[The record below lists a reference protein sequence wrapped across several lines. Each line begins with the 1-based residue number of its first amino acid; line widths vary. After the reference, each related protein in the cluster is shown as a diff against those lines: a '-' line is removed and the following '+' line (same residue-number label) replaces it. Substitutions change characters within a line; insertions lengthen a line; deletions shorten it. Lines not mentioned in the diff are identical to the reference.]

1 MPKTAHDS
9 DQDHD
14 HDQVLPETHSVSTS
28 KDRGDAVIAENV
40 IDRVLDRKSYLELK
54 RGGQKKSKIFLVTF
68 FILICLPLIAWV
80 AQATGYD
87 QQGYEFVTML
97 CIFLFIVVGVI
108 NLIAGLLLLSGA
120 SATKTDEF
128 VSDNEALLQRYFID
142 FVKAKLPHES
152 KTYCTMFDI
161 NTIVDDRG
169 IDARAL
175 KMIGL
180 CRFSRSTTEL
190 SVTLRFNP
198 SYTKLMVQKY
208 NAGGLEK

>member
-1 MPKTAHDS
+1 MPKTI
-9 DQDHD
+9 HD
-14 HDQVLPETHSVSTS
+14 HDQALPKSHSVSTS
-28 KDRGDAVIAENV
+28 KDRADAVIAENI

-68 FILICLPLIAWV
+68 FVLMCLLLIAWV

-87 QQGYEFVTML
+87 QQGYDFLTLL
-97 CIFLFIVVGVI
+97 CIFLFILVGVV
-108 NLIAGLLLLSGA
+108 NLIAGLLLLNGA
-120 SATKTDEF
+120 SATKTDVF

-161 NTIVDDRG
+161 NTIVDDNN

-208 NAGGLEK
+208 DAGGLEK

>member
-9 DQDHD
+9 DQNHD
-14 HDQVLPETHSVSTS
+14 HAQVLPETHSVSTS

-97 CIFLFIVVGVI
+97 CIFLFVVVGVI

-208 NAGGLEK
+208 DAGGLEK

>member
-9 DQDHD
+9 NQDHD

-198 SYTKLMVQKY
+198 SYTKLMIQKY

>member
-1 MPKTAHDS
+1 MPKTAH
-9 DQDHD
+9 DHD

-28 KDRGDAVIAENV
+28 KDRADAVIAENV

-87 QQGYEFVTML
+87 QQGYEFVTLL
-97 CIFLFIVVGVI
+97 CIFLFILVGVV

-120 SATKTDEF
+120 SATKTDVF

-161 NTIVDDRG
+161 NTIVDDSN

-208 NAGGLEK
+208 DAGGLEK

>member
-9 DQDHD
+9 DHD
-14 HDQVLPETHSVSTS
+14 HDQALPETHSVSTS

-108 NLIAGLLLLSGA
+108 NLIAGLLLLNGA

>member
-9 DQDHD
+9 NQDHD

>member
-9 DQDHD
+9 DQD
-14 HDQVLPETHSVSTS
+14 QILPETHSVSTS

-108 NLIAGLLLLSGA
+108 NLIAGLLLLNGA

>member
-9 DQDHD
+9 DHD

-108 NLIAGLLLLSGA
+108 NLIAGLLLLNGA

>member
-1 MPKTAHDS
+1 MPKTAHDYDKS
-9 DQDHD
+9 QL
-14 HDQVLPETHSVSTS
+14 QPISIS
-28 KDRGDAVIAENV
+28 KDRDDIVIAENV

-54 RGGQKKSKIFLVTF
+54 HGGQKKSKIFLMTAF
-68 FILICLPLIAWV
+68 MLAGLPLIAWV
-80 AQATGYD
+80 SMAI
-87 QQGYEFVTML
+87 GYEFVTVL

-108 NLIAGLLLLSGA
+108 NLIAGFLLLNGA
-120 SATKTDEF
+120 SAVKTDEF

-161 NTIVDDRG
+161 NTVVDDSS
-169 IDARAL
+169 IDSRAL

-198 SYTKLMVQKY
+198 NYTKLMVQKY
-208 NAGGLEK
+208 DAGGLEK

>member
-9 DQDHD
+9 D

>member
-9 DQDHD
+9 D
-14 HDQVLPETHSVSTS
+14 HDQALPETHSVSTS